1 MTSGAL
7 TIRVNPDDE
16 RKVRMALEQFS
27 IVVQDRIVKNALRQF
42 ARHEAKLIAA
52 TQTQY
57 LNPKHMAYRAKLWPS
72 GIAWCGVGY
81 RLPPGTAGADQYT
94 GRAKRAFY
102 DSQGVGWRSHFTE
115 LGFHTYPTGGRT
127 RDTGG
132 RGWKRG
138 LRHRGMG
145 GYVRGTGASRRMHQ
159 AFGPRV
165 REFLAREISFVRE
178 QMIKGKRARRAK
190 IVVEGTA

>member
-1 MTSGAL
+1 MSSKPFTVRLDGKSE
-7 TIRVNPDDE
+7 E
-16 RKVRMALEQFS
+16 RVRMALNQFE
-27 IVVQDRIVKNALRQF
+27 IVVQDRIVKSALRQF
-42 ARHEAKLIAA
+42 AKHEAKLIAA

-115 LGFHTYPTGGRT
+115 LGFHTYPVGGKTGVI
-127 RDTGG
+127 GG

-145 GYVRGTGASRRMHQ
+145 GYIRGTGASRRMHQ

-165 REFLAREISFVRE
+165 RDFLAREIAFVRE
-178 QMIKGKRARRAK
+178 QQIKGKRARRSK
-190 IVVEGTA
+190 IVVEGIA